1 MKNWW
6 ERFIRC
12 HELKYINIH
21 ALRHTSAT
29 LLINEGVHAKMI
41 SERLGHSD
49 ITTTM
54 NVYEHALK
62 QADVHATAKL
72 DDTLFRTNRVQ

>member
-1 MKNWW
+1 MKNW

-12 HELKYINIH
+12 HELKFINIH

-29 LLINEGVHAKMI
+29 LLINEGVHAT
-41 SERLGHSD
+41 ERLGHSD
-49 ITTTM
+49 IKMTM

-72 DDTLFRTNRVQ
+72 DDTLFRTNKVQ